1 MNKLGHLSGG
11 VSLDPAETDFTKTP
25 TKGATVLET
34 ILTAKGICKEFP
46 GVKALDHVN
55 FDLRA
60 GEVHILVGENG
71 AGKSTL
77 SKCILGVHQPEEG
90 EIRLDGEVVKFANP
104 KEALAH
110 DIVGVYQEL
119 TMVPYLNAAQNIF
132 LNREPRIKGTN
143 IVNTKKMKQDAK
155 RYLEMLNCGYID
167 MNKPVKQL
175 GIAEQQMIEIAK
187 ALSLNPRIVVFDEP
201 TATLSDREVDSFFQH
216 ILEMKKRGIAII
228 YVSHRMKEFNRIG
241 DRITVLRDGKFIRT
255 LNVGELSDEEL
266 VNLMVGREISQVYKR
281 TPNDY
286 SGEALRVEGLCDSK
300 GRVVDCSLT
309 VNRGEIVGI
318 SGLVGAGRTELARL
332 IFGVDRIKS
341 GRVILNGKDVTGK
354 KPSALVKRGLG
365 MLPEDR
371 KSVGLAVKAP
381 ISWNVVAVKLKK
393 CFPLFFTSQKR
404 NNRVAQEYV
413 ETLKIATPS
422 VKKTAGQLSGGNQQ
436 KVVVAKWLFADSN
449 VIIFD
454 EPTRGIDVG
463 AKMEIYALMDRLA
476 SEGNA
481 VLMIS
486 SEMPELIG
494 MSDRLYVMREG
505 KIVGE
510 FRRGEFSSD
519 EIGKLMMLG

>member
-1 MNKLGHLSGG
+1 M
-11 VSLDPAETDFTKTP
+11 
-25 TKGATVLET
+25 ET
-34 ILTAKGICKEFP
+34 ILTAKGICKQFP
-46 GVKALDHVN
+46 GVQALDHVD
-55 FDLRA
+55 FDLRS

-90 EIRLDGEVVKFANP
+90 EIQLDGKPVRFSNP
-104 KEALAH
+104 KEALDH
-110 DIVGVYQEL
+110 HIVGVYQEL

-132 LNREPRIKGTN
+132 LNREPRYKGTN
-143 IVNTKKMKQDAK
+143 IINTKKMRRDAK
-155 RYLEMLNCGYID
+155 QYLDMLNCGYID
-167 MNKPVKQL
+167 MTVPVKQL

-187 ALSLNPRIVVFDEP
+187 ALSLNPRIIVFDEP
-201 TATLSDREVDSFFQH
+201 TATLSDREVDSFFSH

-281 TPNDY
+281 TPNDHT
-286 SGEALRVEGLCDSK
+286 GEALRVEKLSDGR
-300 GRVVDCSLT
+300 GRVKECSLT
-309 VNRGEIVGI
+309 VNRGEIVGL

-332 IFGVDRIKS
+332 IFGVDRVNS
-341 GRVILNGKDVTGK
+341 GKVFLNGKDVTGK
-354 KPSALVKRGLG
+354 KPSKLVKLGLG

-371 KSVGLAVKAP
+371 KSLGLAVKAP

-393 CFPLFFTSQKR
+393 CFPMFFTSQSR
-404 NNRVAQEYV
+404 NDKVAQEYV
-413 ETLKIATPS
+413 KKLKIATPG
-422 VKKTAGQLSGGNQQ
+422 VRKTAGQLSGGNQQ
-436 KVVVAKWLFADSN
+436 KVVVAKWLFAGSN
-449 VIIFD
+449 VVIFD

-463 AKMEIYALMDRLA
+463 AKMEIYALMDMLA

-494 MSDRLYVMREG
+494 MSDRLYVMRDG
-505 KIVGE
+505 SIVGE
-510 FRRGEFSSD
+510 FQRGEFSGD
-519 EIGKLMMLG
+519 EIGKLMMLD